1 MNASRKGRTDSASR
15 VIAARPEAIY
25 KAFLDPD
32 AWIEWVPPKGMR
44 GWMHKFEPRVGGAY
58 RMSLTH
64 VDPSHSVAG
73 KSSEHT
79 DIVRGRFIEL
89 VPNER
94 IVQVTEFESEN
105 PAFAGTM
112 TMTWSLAAHAGGT
125 RVTILC
131 ENVPE
136 GIRQQDH
143 DAGLK
148 STLENLAAYT
158 E

>member
-1 MNASRKGRTDSASR
+1 
-15 VIAARPEAIY
+15 
-25 KAFLDPD
+25 
-32 AWIEWVPPKGMR
+32 
-44 GWMHKFEPRVGGAY
+44 
-58 RMSLTH
+58 MSLTH

-112 TMTWSLAAHAGGT
+112 ILTWSLAALAGGT

-143 DAGLK
+143 DAGLR
-148 STLENLAAYT
+148 STLENLAEYI

>member
-1 MNASRKGRTDSASR
+1 MNASRQGRTDSASR
-15 VIAARPEAIY
+15 VIAAQPEAIY
-25 KAFLDPD
+25 EAFLNPD

-44 GWMHKFEPRVGGAY
+44 GWMHVFEPRVGGTY

-64 VDPSHSVAG
+64 VDPGHSVAG

-94 IVQVTEFESEN
+94 IVHAAEFESEN
-105 PAFAGTM
+105 RAFAGTM
-112 TMTWSLAAHAGGT
+112 TMTWSLAALAAGT

-143 DAGLK
+143 DAGLR
-148 STLENLAAYT
+148 STLENLAEYI

>member
-15 VIAARPEAIY
+15 VIAAQPEAIY
-25 KAFLDPD
+25 EAFLNPD

-44 GWMHKFEPRVGGAY
+44 GWMHVFEPRVGGTY

-64 VDPSHSVAG
+64 VDPGHSVAG

-94 IVQVTEFESEN
+94 IVQATEFESEN
-105 PAFAGTM
+105 QAFAGTM
-112 TMTWSLAAHAGGT
+112 TMTWSLAALAGGT

-143 DAGLK
+143 DAGLR
-148 STLENLAAYT
+148 SALENLAEYI